1 MGLSLLLFLLLLLLL
16 LLFRLPERSAH
27 WRPSRRPAV
36 RQNCTDASQVF
47 PFVVLLLLSLL
58 LVLWLSSLLYASQG
72 FPRPSR
78 ASGSHA
84 PKQYRNSF
92 FFSVVAVRGSIVRVD
107 VLCCFR
113 ISCC

>member
-1 MGLSLLLFLLLLLLL
+1 MGLLFLLLLLLL

-47 PFVVLLLLSLL
+47 PLLLCCCCCGCCWLWLLLLPLSLL
-58 LVLWLSSLLYASQG
+58 LLLWLSSLLYASQG

-84 PKQYRNSF
+84 PKHYRNSF
-92 FFSVVAVRGSIVRVD
+92 FSVWLPRVVRSSG
-107 VLCCFR
+107 
-113 ISCC
+113 